1 MKMYI
6 DLFFI
11 FNVIMDYIII
21 MSTSILFKRRTSYI
35 RMILSSLIGGISSL
49 VLFTSLNKIVIEIIS
64 IVIMVLISFGYKG
77 IRYLIKNIL
86 YMYILSTLLGGIIY
100 LFNIKVS
107 NSMFLTYLIIIVI
120 SIEIMILYI
129 KENKKMRSI
138 YNNYYKVDIYFKD
151 REKLSLIGFI
161 DTGNILYNKNQ
172 IFKLSAYLDTG
183 NNLYDP
189 YKKRPVIIVPNK
201 YIKEDKYI
209 LVPYHT
215 INGNGLLKCIKPDI
229 IFIDG
234 IGYKGNVLVGFSDS
248 FNFGDGVDVILHKDI
263 MKG

>member
-21 MSTSILFKRRTSYI
+21 MSTNILLKRRTNHI

-49 VLFTSLNKIVIEIIS
+49 VLFTSLNKIVIEIVS

-77 IRYLIKNIL
+77 IRYLINNIL
-86 YMYILSTLLGGIIY
+86 YMYVLSTLLGGIIY

-120 SIEIMILYI
+120 SIEIMLLYI

-151 REKLSLIGFI
+151 REKLSLIGFV
-161 DTGNILYNKNQ
+161 
-172 IFKLSAYLDTG
+172 DTG

-189 YKKRPVIIVPNK
+189 YKKRPVIIVHNK

-234 IGYKGNVLVGFSDS
+234 IGYKGNVLIGFSDS

>member
-21 MSTSILFKRRTSYI
+21 MSTSILLKRRTSHI
-35 RMILSSLIGGISSL
+35 RMILSSLLGGISSL
-49 VLFTSLNKIVIEIIS
+49 VLFTSFNKIVIEIVS

-107 NSMFLTYLIIIVI
+107 NSMFLTYLIIIII
-120 SIEIMILYI
+120 SIEVMILYI
-129 KENKKMRSI
+129 KENKKMKSI

-151 REKLSLIGFI
+151 REKLSLIGFV
-161 DTGNILYNKNQ
+161 
-172 IFKLSAYLDTG
+172 DTG

-189 YKKRPVIIVPNK
+189 YKKRPVIIVPDK

>member
-21 MSTSILFKRRTSYI
+21 MSTSILLKRRTNHI

-49 VLFTSLNKIVIEIIS
+49 VLFTSLNKIVIEVVS

-77 IRYLIKNIL
+77 IRYLINNIL
-86 YMYILSTLLGGIIY
+86 YMYVLSTLLGGIIY

-138 YNNYYKVDIYFKD
+138 YNNYYRVDIYFKD
-151 REKLSLIGFI
+151 REKLSLIGFV
-161 DTGNILYNKNQ
+161 
-172 IFKLSAYLDTG
+172 DTG

-189 YKKRPVIIVPNK
+189 YKKRPVIIVHNK

-234 IGYKGNVLVGFSDS
+234 IGYKGNVLIGFSDS

>member
-21 MSTSILFKRRTSYI
+21 MSTSILLKRRTSYI

-64 IVIMVLISFGYKG
+64 IVIMVFISFGYKG
-77 IRYLIKNIL
+77 IRYLINNIL

-107 NSMFLTYLIIIVI
+107 NSVFLTYLIIIVI

-151 REKLSLIGFI
+151 REKLSLIGFV
-161 DTGNILYNKNQ
+161 
-172 IFKLSAYLDTG
+172 DTG

-234 IGYKGNVLVGFSDS
+234 IGYKGNVLIGFSDS

>member
-1 MKMYI
+1 MYI

-21 MSTSILFKRRTSYI
+21 MSTSILLKRRTSYI

-49 VLFTSLNKIVIEIIS
+49 VLFTSLNKIVIEIVS

-77 IRYLIKNIL
+77 IRYLINNIL
-86 YMYILSTLLGGIIY
+86 YMYILRTSLGGIIY

-120 SIEIMILYI
+120 SIEIMLLYI

-151 REKLSLIGFI
+151 REKLSLIGFV
-161 DTGNILYNKNQ
+161 
-172 IFKLSAYLDTG
+172 DTG

-189 YKKRPVIIVPNK
+189 YKKRPVIIVHNK

-234 IGYKGNVLVGFSDS
+234 IGYKGNVLIGFSDS

>member
-21 MSTSILFKRRTSYI
+21 MSTSILLKRRTSYI

-49 VLFTSLNKIVIEIIS
+49 VLFTSLNKIVIEIVS
-64 IVIMVLISFGYKG
+64 IVIMVFISFGYKG
-77 IRYLIKNIL
+77 IRYLINNIL

-138 YNNYYKVDIYFKD
+138 YNNYYRVDIYFKD
-151 REKLSLIGFI
+151 REKLSLIGFV
-161 DTGNILYNKNQ
+161 
-172 IFKLSAYLDTG
+172 DTG

-234 IGYKGNVLVGFSDS
+234 IGYKGNVLIGFSDS

-263 MKG
+263 MRGW

>member
-21 MSTSILFKRRTSYI
+21 MSTSILLKRRTSYI
-35 RMILSSLIGGISSL
+35 RMILSSLLGGISSL
-49 VLFTSLNKIVIEIIS
+49 VLFTSLNKIVIEIVS
-64 IVIMVLISFGYKG
+64 IVIMVLISFGYKD

-120 SIEIMILYI
+120 SIEVMILYI

-151 REKLSLIGFI
+151 REKLSLIGFV
-161 DTGNILYNKNQ
+161 
-172 IFKLSAYLDTG
+172 DTG

-189 YKKRPVIIVPNK
+189 YKKRPVIIVPDK

-234 IGYKGNVLVGFSDS
+234 IGYKGNVLIGFSDS

-263 MKG
+263 MKGW

>member
-1 MKMYI
+1 MEMYI

-21 MSTSILFKRRTSYI
+21 MSTSILLKRRTSYI

-49 VLFTSLNKIVIEIIS
+49 VLFTSLNKIVIEIVS

-77 IRYLIKNIL
+77 IRYLINNIL

-100 LFNIKVS
+100 LFNIKVC

-120 SIEIMILYI
+120 SIEIMLLYI

-151 REKLSLIGFI
+151 RKKLSLIGFV
-161 DTGNILYNKNQ
+161 
-172 IFKLSAYLDTG
+172 DTG

-189 YKKRPVIIVPNK
+189 YKKRPVIIVHNK

-234 IGYKGNVLVGFSDS
+234 IGYKGNVLIGFSDS

>member
-21 MSTSILFKRRTSYI
+21 MSTSILLKRRTSYI

-49 VLFTSLNKIVIEIIS
+49 VLFTSLNKIVIEIVS

-77 IRYLIKNIL
+77 IRYLINNIL

-138 YNNYYKVDIYFKD
+138 YNNNYKVDIYFKD
-151 REKLSLIGFI
+151 REKLSLIGFV
-161 DTGNILYNKNQ
+161 
-172 IFKLSAYLDTG
+172 DTG

-189 YKKRPVIIVPNK
+189 YKKRPVIIVHNK

-234 IGYKGNVLVGFSDS
+234 IGYKGNVLIGFSDS

-263 MKG
+263 MRGW

>member
-1 MKMYI
+1 MEMYI

-21 MSTSILFKRRTSYI
+21 MSTSILLKRRTSYI

-49 VLFTSLNKIVIEIIS
+49 VLFTSLNKIVIEIVS

-77 IRYLIKNIL
+77 IRYLINNIL

-138 YNNYYKVDIYFKD
+138 YNNYYRVDIYFKD
-151 REKLSLIGFI
+151 REKLSLIGFV
-161 DTGNILYNKNQ
+161 
-172 IFKLSAYLDTG
+172 DTG

-234 IGYKGNVLVGFSDS
+234 IGYKGNVLIGFSDS

-263 MKG
+263 MKGW

>member
-21 MSTSILFKRRTSYI
+21 MSTNILLKRRTSYI

-49 VLFTSLNKIVIEIIS
+49 VLFTSLNKIVIEIVS

-77 IRYLIKNIL
+77 IRYLINNIL

-138 YNNYYKVDIYFKD
+138 YNNYYRVDIYFKD
-151 REKLSLIGFI
+151 REKLSLIGFV
-161 DTGNILYNKNQ
+161 
-172 IFKLSAYLDTG
+172 DTG

-189 YKKRPVIIVPNK
+189 YKKRPVIIVHNK

-234 IGYKGNVLVGFSDS
+234 IGYKGNVLIGFSDS

-263 MKG
+263 MKGW

>member
-21 MSTSILFKRRTSYI
+21 MSTNILLKRRTSYI

-49 VLFTSLNKIVIEIIS
+49 VLFTSLNKIVIEIVS

-77 IRYLIKNIL
+77 IRYLINNIL

-120 SIEIMILYI
+120 SIEIMLLYI

-138 YNNYYKVDIYFKD
+138 YNNYYRVDIYFKD
-151 REKLSLIGFI
+151 REKLSLIGFV
-161 DTGNILYNKNQ
+161 
-172 IFKLSAYLDTG
+172 DTG

-189 YKKRPVIIVPNK
+189 YKKRPVIIVHNK

-234 IGYKGNVLVGFSDS
+234 IGYKGNVLIGFSDS

>member
-21 MSTSILFKRRTSYI
+21 MSTSILLKRRTSYI

-49 VLFTSLNKIVIEIIS
+49 VLFTSLNKIVIEIVS

-77 IRYLIKNIL
+77 IRYLINNIL

-120 SIEIMILYI
+120 SIEIMLLYI

-151 REKLSLIGFI
+151 REKLSLIGFV
-161 DTGNILYNKNQ
+161 
-172 IFKLSAYLDTG
+172 DTG
-183 NNLYDP
+183 NNLYDQ

-234 IGYKGNVLVGFSDS
+234 IGYKGNVLIGFSDS

>member
-1 MKMYI
+1 MEMYI

-21 MSTSILFKRRTSYI
+21 MSTSILLKRRTSYI

-49 VLFTSLNKIVIEIIS
+49 VLFTSLNKIVIEIVS

-77 IRYLIKNIL
+77 IRYLINNIL

-120 SIEIMILYI
+120 SIEIMLLYI

-151 REKLSLIGFI
+151 REKLSLIGFV
-161 DTGNILYNKNQ
+161 
-172 IFKLSAYLDTG
+172 DTG

-234 IGYKGNVLVGFSDS
+234 IGYKGNVLIGFSDS

>member
-11 FNVIMDYIII
+11 FNVIIDYIII
-21 MSTSILFKRRTSYI
+21 MSTSILLKRRTSYI

-49 VLFTSLNKIVIEIIS
+49 VLFTSLNKIVIEIVS

-77 IRYLIKNIL
+77 IRYLINNIL

-120 SIEIMILYI
+120 SIEIMLLYI

-138 YNNYYKVDIYFKD
+138 YNNYYRVDIYFKD
-151 REKLSLIGFI
+151 REKLSLIGFV
-161 DTGNILYNKNQ
+161 
-172 IFKLSAYLDTG
+172 DTG

-189 YKKRPVIIVPNK
+189 YKKRPVIIVHNK

-234 IGYKGNVLVGFSDS
+234 IGYKGNVLIGFSDS

>member
-21 MSTSILFKRRTSYI
+21 MSTSILLKRRTSYI
-35 RMILSSLIGGISSL
+35 RMILSSLLGGISSL
-49 VLFTSLNKIVIEIIS
+49 VLFTSLNKIVIEIVR
-64 IVIMVLISFGYKG
+64 IVLMVLISFGYKG
-77 IRYLIKNIL
+77 IRYLINNIL

-151 REKLSLIGFI
+151 REKLSLIGFV
-161 DTGNILYNKNQ
+161 
-172 IFKLSAYLDTG
+172 DTG

-234 IGYKGNVLVGFSDS
+234 IGYKGNVLIGFSDS

>member
-1 MKMYI
+1 MYI

-21 MSTSILFKRRTSYI
+21 MSTSILLKRRTSYI

-49 VLFTSLNKIVIEIIS
+49 VLFTSLNKIVIEIVS

-77 IRYLIKNIL
+77 IRYLINNIL

-120 SIEIMILYI
+120 SIEVMILYI

-151 REKLSLIGFI
+151 REKLSLIGFV
-161 DTGNILYNKNQ
+161 
-172 IFKLSAYLDTG
+172 DTG

-234 IGYKGNVLVGFSDS
+234 IGYKGNVLIGFSDS

-263 MKG
+263 MRG

>member
-21 MSTSILFKRRTSYI
+21 MSTNILLKRRTSYI

-49 VLFTSLNKIVIEIIS
+49 VLFTSLNKIVIEIVS

-77 IRYLIKNIL
+77 IRYLINNIL
-86 YMYILSTLLGGIIY
+86 YMYVLSTLLGGIIY

-138 YNNYYKVDIYFKD
+138 YNNNYKVDIYFKD
-151 REKLSLIGFI
+151 REKLSLIGFV
-161 DTGNILYNKNQ
+161 
-172 IFKLSAYLDTG
+172 DTG

-189 YKKRPVIIVPNK
+189 YKKRPVIIVHNK

-234 IGYKGNVLVGFSDS
+234 IGYKGNVLIGFSDS

-263 MKG
+263 MRG

>member
-1 MKMYI
+1 MEMYI

-21 MSTSILFKRRTSYI
+21 MSTNILLKRRTSYI

-49 VLFTSLNKIVIEIIS
+49 VLFTSLNKIVIEIVS

-77 IRYLIKNIL
+77 IRYLINNIL

-138 YNNYYKVDIYFKD
+138 YNNYYRVDIYFKD
-151 REKLSLIGFI
+151 REKLSLIGFV
-161 DTGNILYNKNQ
+161 
-172 IFKLSAYLDTG
+172 DTG

-189 YKKRPVIIVPNK
+189 YKKRPVIIVHNK

-234 IGYKGNVLVGFSDS
+234 IGYKGNVLIGFSDS

-263 MKG
+263 MRGW

>member
-21 MSTSILFKRRTSYI
+21 MSTNILLKRRTSYI

-49 VLFTSLNKIVIEIIS
+49 VLFTSLNKIVIEIVS

-77 IRYLIKNIL
+77 IRYLINNIL

-151 REKLSLIGFI
+151 REKLSLIGFV
-161 DTGNILYNKNQ
+161 
-172 IFKLSAYLDTG
+172 DTG

-189 YKKRPVIIVPNK
+189 YKKRPVIIVHNK

-234 IGYKGNVLVGFSDS
+234 IGYKGNVLIGFSDS

-263 MKG
+263 MRG

>member
-1 MKMYI
+1 MEMYI

-21 MSTSILFKRRTSYI
+21 MSTSILLKRRTSYI

-49 VLFTSLNKIVIEIIS
+49 VLFTSLNKIVIEIVS

-77 IRYLIKNIL
+77 IRYLINNIL

-120 SIEIMILYI
+120 SIEIMLLYI

-151 REKLSLIGFI
+151 REKLSLIGFV
-161 DTGNILYNKNQ
+161 
-172 IFKLSAYLDTG
+172 DTG

-234 IGYKGNVLVGFSDS
+234 IGYKGNVLIGFSDS

-263 MKG
+263 MRGW

>member
-21 MSTSILFKRRTSYI
+21 MSTNILLKRRTNHI

-49 VLFTSLNKIVIEIIS
+49 VLFTSLNKIVIEIVS

-77 IRYLIKNIL
+77 IRYLINNIL

-151 REKLSLIGFI
+151 RKKLSLIGFV
-161 DTGNILYNKNQ
+161 
-172 IFKLSAYLDTG
+172 DTG

-189 YKKRPVIIVPNK
+189 YKKRPVIIVHNK

-234 IGYKGNVLVGFSDS
+234 IGYKGNVLIGFSDS

-263 MKG
+263 MRG

>member
-21 MSTSILFKRRTSYI
+21 MSTSILLKRRTSYI

-49 VLFTSLNKIVIEIIS
+49 VLFTSLNKIVIEIVS
-64 IVIMVLISFGYKG
+64 IVIMVFISFGYKG
-77 IRYLIKNIL
+77 IRYLINNIL

-120 SIEIMILYI
+120 SIEIMLLYI

-151 REKLSLIGFI
+151 REKLSLIGFV
-161 DTGNILYNKNQ
+161 
-172 IFKLSAYLDTG
+172 DTG

-189 YKKRPVIIVPNK
+189 YKKRPVIIVHNK

-234 IGYKGNVLVGFSDS
+234 IGYKGNVLIGFSDS

>member
-11 FNVIMDYIII
+11 FNVIIDYIII
-21 MSTSILFKRRTSYI
+21 MSTSILLKRRTSYI

-49 VLFTSLNKIVIEIIS
+49 VLFTSLNKIVIEIVS

-77 IRYLIKNIL
+77 IRYLINNIL

-120 SIEIMILYI
+120 SIEIMLLYI

-138 YNNYYKVDIYFKD
+138 YNNYYRVDIYFKD
-151 REKLSLIGFI
+151 REKLSLIGFV
-161 DTGNILYNKNQ
+161 
-172 IFKLSAYLDTG
+172 DTG

-189 YKKRPVIIVPNK
+189 YKKRPVIIVHNK

-234 IGYKGNVLVGFSDS
+234 IGYKGNVLIGFSDS

-263 MKG
+263 MRG

>member
-21 MSTSILFKRRTSYI
+21 MSTSILLKRRTSYI
-35 RMILSSLIGGISSL
+35 RMILSSLLGGISSL
-49 VLFTSLNKIVIEIIS
+49 VLFTSLNKIVIEIVS
-64 IVIMVLISFGYKG
+64 IVIMILISFGYKG
-77 IRYLIKNIL
+77 IRYLINNIL

-151 REKLSLIGFI
+151 REKLSLIGFV
-161 DTGNILYNKNQ
+161 
-172 IFKLSAYLDTG
+172 DTG

-234 IGYKGNVLVGFSDS
+234 IGYKGNVLIGFSDS

>member
-21 MSTSILFKRRTSYI
+21 MSTNILLKRRTNHI

-49 VLFTSLNKIVIEIIS
+49 VLFTSLNKIEIVS

-77 IRYLIKNIL
+77 IRYLINNIL

-120 SIEIMILYI
+120 SIEIMLLYI

-151 REKLSLIGFI
+151 KSKISVVGFI
-161 DTGNILYNKNQ
+161 
-172 IFKLSAYLDTG
+172 DTG

-189 YKKRPVIIVPNK
+189 YKKRPIILLSNK
-201 YIKEDKYI
+201 YIREDNYI
-209 LVPYHT
+209 LVPYYT
-215 INGNGLLKCIKPDI
+215 MSGEGLLKCIKPDI
-229 IFIDG
+229 IFIDE
-234 IGYKGNVLVGFSDS
+234 IGYKGNVLIGFSES
-248 FNFGDGVDVILHKDI
+248 PKFIDGVDVILHKDI

>member
-21 MSTSILFKRRTSYI
+21 MSTNILLKRRTSYI

-49 VLFTSLNKIVIEIIS
+49 VLFTSLNKIVIEIVS

-77 IRYLIKNIL
+77 IRYLINNTL

-151 REKLSLIGFI
+151 RKKLSLIGFV
-161 DTGNILYNKNQ
+161 
-172 IFKLSAYLDTG
+172 DTG

-189 YKKRPVIIVPNK
+189 YKKRPVIIVHNK

-234 IGYKGNVLVGFSDS
+234 IGYKGNVLIGFSDS